1 MSKTKIKV
9 SSGGASIDLSGRAL
23 DMFNE
28 LVDAIAPDTRRALED
43 YATEL
48 EQHAKKNWIVRA
60 KDSKRSI
67 DKFYKVF
74 FVTPDF
80 RISAGVGNSAPYA
93 FAIKVGEKSKTKVP
107 VGKTLAIEVLW
118 KPAQKR
124 LDKLIDIVANE
135 IAQSARSI

>member
-9 SSGGASIDLSGRAL
+9 SAGGASIDLSGRAL

-80 RISAGVGNSAPYA
+80 RISAGGGNSAPYA
-93 FAIKVGEKSKTKVP
+93 FAFKVGEKQNRKKNWKVRAKDSK
-107 VGKTLAIEVLW
+107 
-118 KPAQKR
+118 
-124 LDKLIDIVANE
+124 
-135 IAQSARSI
+135 RSIDKFYKVFS